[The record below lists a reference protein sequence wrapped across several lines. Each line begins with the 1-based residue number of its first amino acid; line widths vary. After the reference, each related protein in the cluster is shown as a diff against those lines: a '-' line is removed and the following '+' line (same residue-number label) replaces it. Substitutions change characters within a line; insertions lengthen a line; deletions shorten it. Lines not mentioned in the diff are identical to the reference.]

1 MRSIIVDASVV
12 LAGLFEDGTVRD
24 ILINFEDAEWVAPQY
39 LRSEVERHLADV
51 VLRSRKPEG
60 TVRAVLEDVLAAID
74 IVPVGAYSSLMDR
87 ARDVARR
94 AGAQGDE
101 DYIAMALALEAPV
114 WTLDKDF
121 VRVPGVTILR
131 TMDIE
136 RS

>member
-1 MRSIIVDASVV
+1 M
-12 LAGLFEDGTVRD
+12 RD